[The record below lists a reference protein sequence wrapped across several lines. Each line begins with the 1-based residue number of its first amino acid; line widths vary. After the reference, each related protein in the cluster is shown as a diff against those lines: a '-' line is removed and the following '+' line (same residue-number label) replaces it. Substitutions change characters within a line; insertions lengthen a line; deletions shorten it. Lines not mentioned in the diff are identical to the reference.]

1 MTQLLGVAK
10 SERTGSRSGY
20 RSAPAT
26 TSSPGDPRGA
36 HRAAHTPL
44 LPRLPAAY
52 PVSPRVHGN
61 GVDPD
66 GTDLNF
72 VEHPGCVGLGL
83 ISRNKGSAGTL
94 GIHTHSTL
102 VANGEGIPLGVPQIQ
117 YEAPDGK
124 AEQGKPL
131 EERKTMRWI
140 RGLRECA
147 ELAQQLQ
154 GVRPVSVM
162 DREGDVY
169 AIFAE
174 QRRLGT
180 VDLVVR
186 AQHDRVLGKGEPKLF
201 EAVRKEAAQGRL
213 EIHVARQSARRSSRG
228 QKGRQAREERV
239 AEVALRCHHGCFPCD
254 RALGM
259 ARTDLSPGV
268 TRMTGA
274 AAALVS
280 FAQASGLL
288 DDLAGVRVGTKH
300 VQRTAEAL
308 GRESAARERH
318 GPDGVSGRG
327 RHRRPGPG
335 QRNGW
340 APRQAARRLRPH
352 PRGQAGRRL
361 DG

>member
-1 MTQLLGVAK
+1 MANKKRTTGKAGRQHAFEQDANLVREAIRRTVQEVLEEEMTQLLGVAK

-36 HRAAHTPL
+36 HRAAHSPL

-131 EERKTMRWI
+131 EERKTMRWV

-147 ELAQQLQ
+147 ELAQQLH

-174 QRRLGT
+174 QRRPAVYTEVLSERSFWYSSL
-180 VDLVVR
+180 DSLSRR
-186 AQHDRVLGKGEPKLF
+186 ARSNACVIAASRV
-201 EAVRKEAAQGRL
+201 
-213 EIHVARQSARRSSRG
+213 
-228 QKGRQAREERV
+228 
-239 AEVALRCHHGCFPCD
+239 
-254 RALGM
+254 
-259 ARTDLSPGV
+259 
-268 TRMTGA
+268 
-274 AAALVS
+274 
-280 FAQASGLL
+280 
-288 DDLAGVRVGTKH
+288 
-300 VQRTAEAL
+300 
-308 GRESAARERH
+308 
-318 GPDGVSGRG
+318 
-327 RHRRPGPG
+327 
-335 QRNGW
+335 
-340 APRQAARRLRPH
+340 
-352 PRGQAGRRL
+352 
-361 DG
+361 